1 MIYSKPEFKDLSK
14 EIESTQKKIDSTKD
28 DVLDKKTGKKKK
40 ASNLESKLQI
50 LQRDLMFMKMK
61 STVLVT
67 IFMIVTLSSLGNYYD
82 GRPVAR
88 LPFVPFSL
96 LSSVTHRGLIGDD
109 TTECSYIFIYILS
122 SFLIR
127 TNLMKI
133 LGIETK
139 NEANSM
145 FNPFG
150 LPMPKDT

>member
-1 MIYSKPEFKDLSK
+1 M
-14 EIESTQKKIDSTKD
+14 TQKKIEASKD
-28 DVLDKKTGKKKK
+28 EAVDKKTGKKKK
-40 ASNLESKLQI
+40 TSNLETKLQI
-50 LQRDLMFMKMK
+50 LQRDLTFMKMK

-109 TTECSYIFIYILS
+109 ATECSYIFIYILS

-133 LGIETK
+133 LGIESK
-139 NEANSM
+139 NEASSM

-150 LPMPKDT
+150 LPMPKET